1 MPKVKGPSVE
11 TRLTANTTD
20 FDAKMRGA
28 WSNVRR
34 LDGAVTGLGAVMGG
48 LAVAQFAKSVFD
60 AGVRAERSAKSYEAI
75 TGNIRDAGVEMDFV
89 RKEADRLGLVFYDT
103 ADAYK
108 SLFAASRGT
117 AMEGESTRKIFI
129 ALTEAGTALG
139 LSNDEIN
146 GSLYAVTQ
154 MMSKGKVQAEE
165 LRGQLGERLPGAFQ
179 MAAQAMGVTT
189 AELDKMLADGQV
201 MADDLLPRLADLM
214 HDKYVDGAEA
224 MADGQV
230 AAVNR
235 MQTAWDDFKTSLSS
249 SSAAVGGVNAITFAL
264 EGATEGVEGL
274 GRMYETTAAMWR
286 GELGFGEWL
295 TMSHDEAEHWLET
308 VTEVEKL
315 ENRIADLRLR
325 QRGQMYKDEK
335 EATEAQ
341 IKELEAEL
349 ATAKDEQRLN
359 AMKAIK
365 GDTLGYG
372 DMSWTNDK
380 PDATEEQ
387 KASAEELERISDRM
401 TNAIN
406 KNALNRYDYQREKLR
421 LEVED
426 YRAKGVSVAEIE
438 RYTASEL
445 KRISNEEA
453 EAKSK
458 EAKAVEQRA
467 AKELAQ
473 INDELT
479 DTYKQN
485 TLSRF
490 DYERQKVQ
498 ENVDHARELGASYA
512 DIERY
517 QSSELKR
524 IREEETEY
532 LKDEAEK
539 AHKQTDKWKDKFG
552 ELGDVGE
559 DAFGQ
564 IGSSMT
570 SSFKTGDHLLDGLI
584 DKLLDVAVMNPFEN
598 FITSGSKSG
607 KGLFGLGFLGFAD
620 GGVSNSPGLAM
631 VSEGRYKE
639 EAHVPLPDGRTIPVT
654 LDGATGSVAYFDI
667 DVTVDGS
674 SGNQEQDERYA
685 DTIAKT
691 LEKRLDAAI
700 NAKIRQA
707 QRPGGIMNG
716 GPKI

>member
-1 MPKVKGPSVE
+1 MPKIKGPSVE
-11 TRLTANTTD
+11 TRLIANTTD
-20 FDAKMRGA
+20 FDSKMRGA
-28 WSNVRR
+28 WSGVKR
-34 LDGAVTGLGAVMGG
+34 LDGAVVGLGATMGG
-48 LAVAQFAKSVFD
+48 LAVAQFAKNIFD
-60 AGVRAERSAKSYEAI
+60 SGVRAERTAKSYEAI
-75 TGNIRDAGVEMDFV
+75 TGNLRDTGVEMDFV
-89 RKEADRLGLVFYDT
+89 RKEADLLGLVFYDT
-103 ADAYK
+103 ADSYK
-108 SLFAASRGT
+108 KLFAAAKGT
-117 AMEGESTRKIFI
+117 NMEGENTRNIFI
-129 ALTEAGTALG
+129 AMAEAGTALG
-139 LSNDEIN
+139 LSNEDLN
-146 GSLYAVTQ
+146 GTLYAVSQ

-165 LRGQLGERLPGAFQ
+165 LRGQLGERLPGAFN
-179 MAAQAMGVTT
+179 MAAEALGVTT
-189 AELDKMLADGQV
+189 GELNYMLERGEV
-201 MADDLLPRLADLM
+201 LADDLLPRLADVM
-214 HDKYVDGAEA
+214 HDRFAEGARS
-224 MADGQV
+224 MADSQV
-230 AAVNR
+230 ASVNR
-235 MQTAWDDFKTSLSS
+235 MQTAWEDFKASLSN
-249 SSAAVGGVNAITFAL
+249 SSAAVYAVNEVTDTIEHMTQ
-264 EGATEGVEGL
+264 GVEGL
-274 GRMYETTAAMWR
+274 GRMYQTTAALWR

-315 ENRIADLRLR
+315 ENRIADLRQR
-325 QRGQMYKDEK
+325 QRGQMYRDEK

-349 ATAKDEQRLN
+349 ATAKDAQRLN

-365 GDTLGYG
+365 GDSLGYG
-372 DMSWTNDK
+372 DMSWTKDK
-380 PDATEEQ
+380 PDATEEH
-387 KASAEELERISDRM
+387 KANAKELERISDRM
-401 TNAIN
+401 TDTMN

-445 KRISNEEA
+445 KRISKEET
-453 EAKSK
+453 EAKAK
-458 EAKAVEQRA
+458 ETNAVEQRA
-467 AKELAQ
+467 AKELTQ
-473 INDELT
+473 INNELT

-498 ENVDHARELGASYA
+498 EMVDLAREKGAAYA

-570 SSFKTGDHLLDGLI
+570 SSFKTGDRLLDGLI
-584 DKLLDVAVMNPFEN
+584 DKLFDVAVMNPFED
-598 FITSGSKSG
+598 FLTSGSKSG

-631 VSEGRYKE
+631 VSEGKYRN

-667 DVTVDGS
+667 DVNVEGS
-674 SGNQEQDERYA
+674 SGNQERDERYA

-691 LEKRLDAAI
+691 LEKRLDATI